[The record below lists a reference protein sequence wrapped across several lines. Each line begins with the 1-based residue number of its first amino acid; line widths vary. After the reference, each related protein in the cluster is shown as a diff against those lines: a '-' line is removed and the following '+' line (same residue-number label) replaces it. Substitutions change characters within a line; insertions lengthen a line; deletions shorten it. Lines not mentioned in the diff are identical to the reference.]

1 MSWTSA
7 RKEKRMTEVAEN
19 TISEQKYNLFLGG
32 TVFYG
37 LLVNII
43 LCAVAGETMLDWVV
57 QSKSN
62 SIILCVGY
70 LVFAAV
76 GIIISHKSSSPAI
89 SFLGYNLL
97 VVPMGLMVSVMV
109 SAYLSAG
116 MGDVVFQAIIIT
128 AVTTFAM
135 IVLSCAFPN
144 FFAKIGGI
152 LCAALIGL
160 IVGEL
165 LSLLIFRSRS
175 DIFAWLGAAIFSLY
189 IGYDYWKAQQYPKTV
204 DNAIDSAVDIYLD
217 IINLFIRIL
226 QILGNSRS
234 RD

>member
-7 RKEKRMTEVAEN
+7 RKEKRMTEVSGEI
-19 TISEQKYNLFLGG
+19 ISDQKYNLFLGG

-57 QSKSN
+57 QSNSN
-62 SIILCVGY
+62 AIILGVGY
-70 LVFAAV
+70 LILAV
-76 GIIISHKSSSPAI
+76 IGIIISHKSTNPAI
-89 SFLGYNLL
+89 SFIGYNMI
-97 VVPMGLMVSVMV
+97 VIPMGLLVSVYV

-116 MGDVVFQAIIIT
+116 MGDVVFQAIVIT

-135 IVLSCAFPN
+135 IALSCAFPN
-144 FFAKIGGI
+144 FFSKIGGI

-165 LSLLIFRSRS
+165 ISLLIFRSRS

-189 IGYDYWKAQQYPKTV
+189 IGYDYWRAQQYPKTL

-226 QILGNSRS
+226 QIMGNSRS